1 MRVEPLLV
9 IREFQFFR
17 SVRGVFFV
25 RPLAV
30 VTLVAAG
37 HSLSTAVPPARPQ
50 PLTSPDQ
57 VSARLAKSDWAS
69 IRAAHEAGRHA
80 FRPTPTGSQARDPG
94 QPWITTFDRR
104 CFEPTPKAG
113 GWTRGLE
120 LQGYGFRE
128 QQRTLAGIPAVQA
141 EGSRLNDQWDAA
153 VPGWLVNDHPG
164 LEHGFTASTR
174 PTADTAALTALGTP
188 PPALSF
194 FLAVRGELRPHIT
207 ADALDVELRA
217 AAAASV
223 LNDVGLEVWAT
234 DGKVLTS
241 RVELADSSPTALGE
255 QHAVRLPVDERDARY
270 PITLDP
276 IAQQAPLKAHQVSA
290 DDQFGTSVAVSGDT
304 VAVGA
309 SNEHSS
315 TTGVNNTPY
324 ESASHSGASYVFVRS
339 GTAWTQQAYLKSG
352 QVGTFSATLFC
363 L

>member
-1 MRVEPLLV
+1 MPVESLLV
-9 IREFQFFR
+9 ILDFQFFR
-17 SVRGVFFV
+17 SVRGVLFV

-30 VTLVAAG
+30 VTLLAAG
-37 HSLSTAVPPARPQ
+37 HSLSAAVPPARPR
-50 PLTSPDQ
+50 PLTSPDH
-57 VSARLAKSDWAS
+57 VSAGLAKSDWAS

-80 FRPTPTGSQARDPG
+80 FQPTPTGSQARDPG
-94 QPWITTFDRR
+94 QHWMTTFDRR
-104 CFEPTPKAG
+104 CFFATPKAG

-120 LQGYGFRE
+120 LQGCGFRE
-128 QQRTLAGIPAVQA
+128 QQRTLAGIAAVQA

-188 PPALSF
+188 PPAFNF
-194 FLAVRGELRPHIT
+194 FLAVRGKLRPHIT
-207 ADALDVELRA
+207 ADAPDVEFR

-223 LNDVGLEVWAT
+223 LNDVGLGVWAT
-234 DGKVLTS
+234 DGKALTS
-241 RVELADSSPTALGE
+241 HVELADSSPPALGE

-270 PITLDP
+270 PITPDP
-276 IAQQAPLKAHQVSA
+276 IVQQAPLKAHQVSA
-290 DDQFGTSVAVSGDT
+290 DDQFCTSVAVSGDT

-324 ESASHSGASYVFVRS
+324 ESASRSGASYVFVRS
-339 GTAWTQQAYLKSG
+339 GTA
-352 QVGTFSATLFC
+352 
-363 L
+363 